1 MPFEEARR
9 IAESQFTWEILFII
23 LFIIAAGYLVRTS
36 DKREKKLMDFH
47 EQSKTDS
54 NKREERL
61 MNHLEKTTEELSTI
75 THTVGDIQKEMVRMN
90 NRIDE
95 FEKGDSHGNQ
105 LETTT

>member
-47 EQSKTDS
+47 EQSKADS

-95 FEKGDSHGNQ
+95 FEKGD
-105 LETTT
+105 

>member
-9 IAESQFTWEILFII
+9 IAESQFTWEILFIL
-23 LFIIAAGYLVRTS
+23 LFVVSVGYLIRTS

-47 EQSKTDS
+47 EQSKADS

-95 FEKGDSHGNQ
+95 FEKGDQS
-105 LETTT
+105 